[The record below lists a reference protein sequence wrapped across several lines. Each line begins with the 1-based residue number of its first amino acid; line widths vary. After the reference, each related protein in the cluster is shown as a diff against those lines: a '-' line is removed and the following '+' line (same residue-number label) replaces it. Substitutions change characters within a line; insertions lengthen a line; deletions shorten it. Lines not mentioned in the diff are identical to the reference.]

1 MRQIPVLTSMKKTR
15 DTPFLKNYTLHYINS
30 EGGEKVYETVSNFD
44 YEDPG
49 QLGQQ
54 ATGVVIV
61 GWKGDSLLLCRE
73 FRMGVNH
80 FVYNMPAGRME
91 EGETVEQCA
100 RRELFEET
108 GLSLVRVHQ
117 ILPPSYAAPDLSDSS
132 AWVVFAEVDGELPE
146 GTSEHT
152 EAEE

>member
-54 ATGVVIV
+54 ATGVADLEDHKGGDHDAV
-61 GWKGDSLLLCRE
+61 GNA
-73 FRMGVNH
+73 V
-80 FVYNMPAGRME
+80 
-91 EGETVEQCA
+91 VEQ
-100 RRELFEET
+100 L
-108 GLSLVRVHQ
+108 
-117 ILPPSYAAPDLSDSS
+117 
-132 AWVVFAEVDGELPE
+132 
-146 GTSEHT
+146 
-152 EAEE
+152 